1 MKLTYGHSQLAKVL
15 FVWTCVGENCTV
27 EIHEPI
33 RRRTVQHLLTQNSVK
48 CWLNK
53 SYEHKPN
60 KTMHKCKKHAHYG
73 RHSALF
79 QSFIVNLKTSSL
91 SNLEARTRF
100 SNAMKESA
108 YFPSESLVKMFFS
121 TSFSSTSA
129 AAPLSRPV
137 TWRTAGI
144 TVADTKVST
153 PAWGLKRETKTP
165 QALPRWY
172 SIEDSLIGDFFF
184 FVVEKWTWKRALHDW
199 DMYSCKFKKNISP
212 WHVHS
217 RCTYINSGKPSNHQ
231 VFLDFSHFSK
241 LNLRIRLAHVW
252 CPRCVVVTKWRG
264 FRSMWTGT
272 TRATRPPKEW
282 PTRE

>member
-1 MKLTYGHSQLAKVL
+1 MKLTHGHSQLAKLL
-15 FVWTCVGENCTV
+15 FVWTRVGENCTV

-53 SYEHKPN
+53 SYEHNPN
-60 KTMHKCKKHAHYG
+60 KTMHKCKKHAHCG

-129 AAPLSRPV
+129 AAPLSSPV

-165 QALPRWY
+165 QALPRWCRFK
-172 SIEDSLIGDFFF
+172 IQLKTPWLETSL
-184 FVVEKWTWKRALHDW
+184 
-199 DMYSCKFKKNISP
+199 
-212 WHVHS
+212 
-217 RCTYINSGKPSNHQ
+217 
-231 VFLDFSHFSK
+231 FS
-241 LNLRIRLAHVW
+241 L
-252 CPRCVVVTKWRG
+252 
-264 FRSMWTGT
+264 
-272 TRATRPPKEW
+272 
-282 PTRE
+282 

>member
-1 MKLTYGHSQLAKVL
+1 MKLTYGHSQLAKLL

-48 CWLNK
+48 CWWNK
-53 SYEHKPN
+53 SYENNPN
-60 KTMHKCKKHAHYG
+60 KTMHKCKKHAHCG

-153 PAWGLKRETKTP
+153 PAWGLKSETKTP
-165 QALPRWY
+165 QALRRWWCRF
-172 SIEDSLIGDFFF
+172 SIQLKTPWLETSLSQPFMIG
-184 FVVEKWTWKRALHDW
+184 
-199 DMYSCKFKKNISP
+199 SCKFKKPYLHGMYI
-212 WHVHS
+212 HS
-217 RCTYINSGKPSNHQ
+217 KCTHINSGQPSNHQ